1 MKKIITLIICPLFI
15 FSQDNQLPYSYI
27 SIDEYKSI
35 NIEYNTQINI
45 ESNTINT
52 KFLNSMLFGGYI
64 DDTLKDKWINNTNL
78 NNTIYSHFLNKI
90 SFFFSDS
97 SSNKHPYSIGFGI
110 IDKRIINTN
119 FSDDIMKLILY
130 GNYHYQ
136 NESHKYM

>member
-1 MKKIITLIICPLFI
+1 MKKIIIFLICPLFI

-35 NIEYNTQINI
+35 NIEYNSQINI

-64 DDTLKDKWINNTNL
+64 DDTLKDKWINNTTL
-78 NNTIYSHFLNKI
+78 NNTIHSHFSNRI
-90 SFFFSDS
+90 SFFFSDI
-97 SSNKHPYSIGFGI
+97 SSNKHPYSIGFSI

-130 GNYHYQ
+130 GNFISLLYFLLL
-136 NESHKYM
+136 